1 MNIADYLKPS
11 AVVINDEISSKK
23 RTLEEISRLLTQNAE
38 YVAEKDVFTS
48 LINREKLG
56 STGLG
61 SGVAIP
67 HGRLR
72 GVEHS
77 VGAFIRLAK
86 PIDYDAADG
95 APVDLVFGLLV
106 PQDATS
112 QHLEILASIARMF
125 QDEAQLARLREAEDD
140 ASLYQL
146 LTQYR
151 PG

>member
-1 MNIADYLKPS
+1 MNLADYLKPS
-11 AVVINDEISSKK
+11 AVMINTEISSKK
-23 RTLEEISRLLTQNAE
+23 RALEEVSRLLTQNAE

-72 GVEHS
+72 GVEHA
-77 VGAFIRLAK
+77 VGAFIRLSH

-95 APVDLVFGLLV
+95 APVDLIFGLLV

-112 QHLEILASIARMF
+112 QHLETLAAIARMF
-125 QDEAQLARLREAEDD
+125 HDDAQLEALRAAEDD
-140 ASLYQL
+140 AGLHQL
-146 LTQYR
+146 ITQYR
-151 PG
+151 AA